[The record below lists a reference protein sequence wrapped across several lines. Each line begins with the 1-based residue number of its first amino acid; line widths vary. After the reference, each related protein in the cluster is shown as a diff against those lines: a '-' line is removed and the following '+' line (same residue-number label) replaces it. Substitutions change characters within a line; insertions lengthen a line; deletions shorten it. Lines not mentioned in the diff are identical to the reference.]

1 MFNRVASG
9 QRVPAAA
16 LAELQDGELVVVRT
30 ERLFAGKRAIVMGMP
45 GAFSPTCAQ
54 KHLPDFIGNADRLRS
69 AGFQLLACITPNDPW
84 VIERW
89 ARELDPKGRIRFLS
103 DGNLDLTRKLG
114 LSVRADHYH
123 LGERSARYT
132 MILRDAVIE
141 KLAVEHAIEEFSCT
155 AVDAVLL

>member
-1 MFNRVASG
+1 MFKRAAVG
-9 QRVPAAA
+9 QRIPAAA
-16 LAELQDGELVVVRT
+16 LAELHDGELKVVRT

-54 KHLPDFIGNADRLRS
+54 KHLPDFIGAADRLRA
-69 AGFQLLACITPNDPW
+69 AGFQILACVTPNDPW
-84 VIERW
+84 VMERW
-89 ARELDPKGRIRFLS
+89 AQDVDPKGKIRFLS

-114 LSVRADHYH
+114 LSVRADDYH

-141 KLAVEHAIEEFSCT
+141 KLSVENAIEDFACT
-155 AVDAVLL
+155 TTDAVLL

>member
-1 MFNRVASG
+1 MLKRIAAGLRIPPAS
-9 QRVPAAA
+9 
-16 LAELQDGELVVVRT
+16 LAELQNGELTVLST

-54 KHLPDFIGNADRLRS
+54 RHLPDFISNAERLSS

-84 VIERW
+84 VMDRW
-89 ARELDPKGRIRFLS
+89 AQELDPAPKIRFRS
-103 DGNLDLTRKLG
+103 DGNLELTRKLG
-114 LSVRADHYH
+114 LSVRADSYH

-132 MILRDAVIE
+132 MILKDAVIE
-141 KLAVEHAIEEFSCT
+141 RLAVENTIEEFACT

>member
-1 MFNRVASG
+1 MFSRVAAG
-9 QRVPAAA
+9 QRIPAAA
-16 LAELQDGELVVVRT
+16 LAELRDGELELVRT
-30 ERLFAGKRAIVMGMP
+30 ERLFEGRRAIVMGMP

-54 KHLPDFIGNADRLRS
+54 RHLPDFVGNAERLRA
-69 AGFQLLACITPNDPW
+69 AGFQLLACVTPNDPW

-89 ARELDPKGRIRFLS
+89 AREVDPGSKIRFLS
-103 DGNLDLTRKLG
+103 DGNMELTRKLG
-114 LSVRADHYH
+114 LSVRADSYH

-141 KLAVEHAIEEFSCT
+141 KLAVENAIDEFACT

>member
-1 MFNRVASG
+1 MSMRTFAGRRIPPASF
-9 QRVPAAA
+9 
-16 LAELQDGELVVVRT
+16 AELQNGGLSLLST

-54 KHLPDFIGNADRLRS
+54 KHLPDYIANAERLRS
-69 AGFQLLACITPNDPW
+69 AGFQLLTCITPNDPW
-84 VIERW
+84 VMERW
-89 ARELDPKGRIRFLS
+89 AQELDPDRKIRFLS
-103 DGNLDLTRKLG
+103 DGNLELTRKLG
-114 LSVRADHYH
+114 LSVRADSFH

-141 KLAVEHAIEEFSCT
+141 KLAVENTIEEFACT